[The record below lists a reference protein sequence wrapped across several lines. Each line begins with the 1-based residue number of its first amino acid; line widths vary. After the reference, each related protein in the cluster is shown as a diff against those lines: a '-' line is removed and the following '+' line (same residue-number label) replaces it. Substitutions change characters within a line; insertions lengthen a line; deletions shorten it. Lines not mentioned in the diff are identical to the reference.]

1 MKTSPVIT
9 VLMPVYDCAAYVESA
24 VRSVLD
30 QTFTDFEFLIID
42 DGSTDDT
49 RKKILRFNDERI
61 KIFPRERE
69 GLVSQLNF
77 GLKQARGEFI
87 ARTDGDDIMV
97 PHRLRIQLQFLKS
110 HHEVGVVGSS
120 FIMIDEKENQIG
132 IERYPETDEEIRNA
146 FPVYNPIPHPSVMY
160 RRSLVMS
167 VNGYRDE
174 FFPVED
180 LDLWLRLSRSTTF
193 SNIDDPLMLKRVGK
207 NSVTALH
214 QKETKAVHLLL
225 GRQYLNDEMK
235 FVRTKDEQFQLELK
249 MARCEY
255 YYGMPTMSRSLFVS
269 LLRRRPYN
277 LVVLRYLLSSALSE
291 NAKNKIRSSRL
302 LNALKKTKILR
313 SRKYQI

>member
-1 MKTSPVIT
+1 MKHSPEISV
-9 VLMPVYDCAAYVESA
+9 VMPVYNCASYVERG

-49 RKKILRFNDERI
+49 RKKILQFNDERI
-61 KIFPRERE
+61 KFFPRTRE
-69 GLVSQLNF
+69 GLVIQLNF

-87 ARTDGDDIMV
+87 ARTDGDDIML

-120 FIMIDEKENQIG
+120 FIKIDEKENHIG
-132 IERYPETDEEIRNA
+132 IERFPETDEEIRNA

-167 VNGYRDE
+167 VGGYRDE

-180 LDLWLRLSRSTTF
+180 LDLLLRLSTSTTF
-193 SNIDDPLMLKRVGK
+193 SNIDDPLMLKRVES

-214 QKETKAVHLLL
+214 QKETKALHLLL
-225 GRQYLNDEMK
+225 GNEYLTDQMRHVRTNDEK
-235 FVRTKDEQFQLELK
+235 FQLELK

-255 YYGMPTMSRSLFVS
+255 YYGAISKSRSLFVS
-269 LLRRRPYN
+269 LMKQRPFD
-277 LVVLRYLLSSALSE
+277 LVVLRYLLSTTLNE
-291 NAKNKIRSSRL
+291 NAKNRIKNSGV
-302 LNALKKTKILR
+302 LNALKRKKILR
-313 SRKYQI
+313 SRRYHI